1 MVHGAIQGEGAREA
15 GQKMHLESAELAAD
29 PRFPI
34 RPNPSRAREAQWRLA
49 CSCFRLHLRRQTP
62 VKTDLPP
69 AGLAARPGLRGHA
82 GAIVV
87 FGTIAALYFAR
98 EILIPL
104 AFALILTFLLTPVV
118 AFLQRLRAGR
128 VLSVLTTLLL
138 SIAVLGG
145 IGWIIATQF
154 VDVANQLPLYRQNIH
169 AKIAAIHIPAT
180 GQLGKAA
187 QSVQEVVRDLT
198 GPGPESPALAPRSQ
212 NRKQPNAPL
221 APMSPVPVRM
231 VQAPTSGWVQLRDLG
246 TPILAPLGR
255 AGMVVIFTI
264 FMLLKREDLRNRL
277 LRLAG
282 LGQLNMMTQA
292 LDDTSSRV
300 SRYLLMQFLVNAG
313 FGTVF
318 GFGLY
323 LIGVPYAALWGAV
336 AGILRIVPYV
346 GTLAAA
352 MLPLALSLAEFDGWL
367 KPLLVFLVFA
377 VLELIVG
384 NFVEPWLYGAHVGI
398 SSLALL
404 VAAVFWAVL
413 WGPAG
418 LILSTP
424 LTVCV
429 VVLGRYVPQL
439 SFLHILLG
447 DEPVLAAEAQ
457 IYQRLLAMDQL
468 EAHNVVEQFLKG
480 RPLVELYDS
489 VLIPALTMAE
499 QDRHKGAIDAVR
511 EEFLFLSIN
520 EMIAE
525 FSEYQVA
532 DSASG
537 HDSAPIPDA
546 AEHPNARIVCLP
558 AHDRADEVTA
568 AMLSQI
574 LEQKGFATLSFP
586 VVASSL
592 NEVLAMIEAG
602 RGDVVCISALPP
614 YAFAPARAM
623 CKQIRERFPKLKV
636 VVCVWGFAGDTQKAM
651 TRFERTQPDR
661 LSTSLAQAVE
671 HVQELVSP
679 KPEAAAVSAS
689 LVEA

>member
-1 MVHGAIQGEGAREA
+1 
-15 GQKMHLESAELAAD
+15 
-29 PRFPI
+29 
-34 RPNPSRAREAQWRLA
+34 
-49 CSCFRLHLRRQTP
+49 
-62 VKTDLPP
+62 
-69 AGLAARPGLRGHA
+69 
-82 GAIVV
+82 V

-98 EILIPL
+98 EILIPF

-118 AFLQRLRAGR
+118 TFLQRLRAGR
-128 VLSVLTTLLL
+128 VVSVLTTLLL

-154 VDVANQLPLYRQNIH
+154 VDVANELPLYRQNIH
-169 AKIAAIHIPAT
+169 AKIAAFHVPVT

-212 NRKQPNAPL
+212 NRKQPNATPTTT
-221 APMSPVPVRM
+221 SPVPVRM
-231 VQAPTSGWVQLRDLG
+231 VQPPTSGWAELRDLG
-246 TPILAPLGR
+246 TPVLAPLGR
-255 AGMVVIFTI
+255 AGMVVIFTV

-282 LGQLNMMTQA
+282 LGQLNLMTQA
-292 LDDTSSRV
+292 LDDTSGRV
-300 SRYLLMQFLVNAG
+300 SRYLLMQCLVNAG

-336 AGILRIVPYV
+336 AGLLRIVPYV

-352 MLPLALSLAEFDGWL
+352 TLPIALSLAVFDGWL
-367 KPLLVFLVFA
+367 RPLLVFLVFA
-377 VLELIVG
+377 GLELIVG

-468 EAHNVVEQFLKG
+468 EAHTVVEQFLKG
-480 RPLVELYDS
+480 RPLVELYDL
-489 VLIPALTMAE
+489 VLIPALSMAE
-499 QDRHKGAIDAVR
+499 QDRHKGAIDAAR

-525 FSEYQVA
+525 FSEYQVV
-532 DSASG
+532 DSQSG
-537 HDSAPIPDA
+537 QDSAPAPDA
-546 AEHPNARIVCLP
+546 AEHVSARIVCLP

-586 VVASSL
+586 VVGSSL
-592 NEVLAMIEAG
+592 NEVLALIEAG
-602 RGDVVCISALPP
+602 RSDVVCISALPP

-636 VVCVWGFAGDTQKAM
+636 VVCVWGFSGDTQKAM

-671 HVQELVSP
+671 HVQELVAP
-679 KPEAAAVSAS
+679 KPAAAVSAS